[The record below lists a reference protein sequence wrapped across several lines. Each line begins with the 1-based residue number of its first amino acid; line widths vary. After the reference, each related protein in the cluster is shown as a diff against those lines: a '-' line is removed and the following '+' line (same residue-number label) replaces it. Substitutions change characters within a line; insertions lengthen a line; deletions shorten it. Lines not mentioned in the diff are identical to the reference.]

1 MHIYI
6 YIYIFERQEGG
17 SPHQIRPQMMVPILV

>member
-1 MHIYI
+1 MHI